1 MENQIEGNLFQELLL
16 NEKIIVE
23 PQFLN
28 SKIDETLSEKLR
40 NKIEEK
46 CISDGFVKKDSIK
59 ILKKGLGALK
69 GSQFNGNITYELLYN
84 AEICNPKKG
93 STIQAKVKFINK
105 LGVLASNGPLTIIVG
120 RQFHQNTELFDK
132 LSQDDIIDVE
142 VIASKFSLD
151 DREIKIIAKI
161 KTDEEEPNE
170 FVEGDL
176 LDDTNIMEEEF
187 DDELDDLEIESVDN
201 EDINSETMNEEE
213 EEEEEDENENENENE
228 NEIEN
233 DEEVDVDEDIIGQDN
248 EE

>member
-213 EEEEEDENENENENE
+213 EEEEDENENENENE

-233 DEEVDVDEDIIGQDN
+233 DEEVDVDEDIIDQDN

>member
-161 KTDEEEPNE
+161 KTNEEETNE
-170 FVEGDL
+170 FVEGDM

-187 DDELDDLEIESVDN
+187 DELDDLEIESVDN

-213 EEEEEDENENENENE
+213 EEEDENENENENE

-233 DEEVDVDEDIIGQDN
+233 DEEVDEDIIDQDN